1 MKLDD
6 AMELYMQQVRTCG
19 YAGTSGARVLRLFAR
34 LVGGQ
39 RELDSIAAA
48 EVRAFLDGTKPLTRY
63 WHRKH
68 SALLGFFRFAVA
80 RSMVAHMPLP
90 TNTPRCPQVF
100 RPYIYTDDDV
110 VQLIGAI
117 DTLRTSRIERYSLR
131 TLLLLLLGTGLRLG
145 EALHLSLDD
154 VDLEQNLLIVRQSKF
169 YKTRLVPIGAD
180 LARVLRLYV
189 DAKHPVRGADPG
201 TPLLVGRDCGPLTD
215 DGIRKAF
222 ARLRSMAGVR
232 RNDDLPNLPRLHDF
246 RASFAVR
253 RLTAWYRDGADVQTL
268 LPILS
273 TYLGHVS
280 IAATQVYLPLTPE
293 LLAEASARFERY
305 AALQEN
311 QP

>member
-1 MKLDD
+1 VKLDD
-6 AMELYMQQVRTCG
+6 AMELYMQQVRTSG

-68 SALLGFFRFAVA
+68 SALLGFFRFAIA

-90 TNTPRCPQVF
+90 RNTPRCPQVF

-145 EALHLSLDD
+145 EALHLTLDD

-180 LARVLRLYV
+180 LTRVLRLYV
-189 DAKHPVRGADPG
+189 DAQHPVRGADPG

>member
-1 MKLDD
+1 MRLDD
-6 AMELYMQQVRTCG
+6 AMALYMQQVRASG
-19 YAGTSGARVLRLFAR
+19 YAGTSVARMLRLFAR
-34 LVGGQ
+34 FVGGQ
-39 RELDSIAAA
+39 HELDSISAA
-48 EVRAFLDGTKPLTRY
+48 EVKAFLDGTRPLTRY

-68 SALLGFFRFAVA
+68 SALLGFFRFAIA
-80 RSMVAHMPLP
+80 RSMVAHIPLP
-90 TNTPRCPQVF
+90 TNTPRCPKVF

-110 VQLIGAI
+110 VRLIGAV
-117 DTLRTSRIERYSLR
+117 DALRTARIERCSLR

-145 EALHLSLDD
+145 EALHLTMGD
-154 VDLEQNLLIVRQSKF
+154 VDLEQSLLIVRQSKF

-180 LARVLRLYV
+180 LTQVLRLYI
-189 DAKHPVRGADPG
+189 DAQHPVRGADPG
-201 TPLLVGRDCGPLTD
+201 TPLLVGRDYGPLTG

-268 LPILS
+268 LPLLS

-280 IAATQVYLPLTPE
+280 IAATQIYLPLTPE
-293 LLAEASARFERY
+293 LLVEASARFERY
-305 AALQEN
+305 AALQGNE
-311 QP
+311 P